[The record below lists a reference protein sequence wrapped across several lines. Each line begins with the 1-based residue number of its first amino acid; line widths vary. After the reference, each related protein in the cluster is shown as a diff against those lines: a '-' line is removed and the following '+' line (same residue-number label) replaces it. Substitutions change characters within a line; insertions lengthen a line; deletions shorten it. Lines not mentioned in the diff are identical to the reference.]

1 MVSLMK
7 MREIASETPL
17 PIFEPQGSFCS
28 GSERSSPMLKE
39 LVPPSPSTEGPSS
52 PASPSLREYPPLRL
66 QRPASAESERHPD
79 PEAEKLHFLVQP
91 GARAKCTVDENK
103 VRDSA
108 VSPQGRSLFQEWFFF
123 CRVKNIGD
131 VPGTGCIYVETVVD
145 RDSGVAF
152 AKVYP
157 AKSAM
162 NAVDILTS
170 RVLPYFESQ
179 GIAISEIHTRKTSEY
194 SGLPTAHPFETFLS
208 TSRIRHLEMD
218 HSSQPYNH
226 LCEQFYRFLLKEFFP
241 LALRRHFQLSL
252 FEMQNELDAFVDT
265 YNAMQLKGFGKP

>member
-1 MVSLMK
+1 MEK
-7 MREIASETPL
+7 PQFIA
-17 PIFEPQGSFCS
+17 
-28 GSERSSPMLKE
+28 
-39 LVPPSPSTEGPSS
+39 
-52 PASPSLREYPPLRL
+52 
-66 QRPASAESERHPD
+66 
-79 PEAEKLHFLVQP
+79 QP
-91 GARAKCTVDENK
+91 CHGIKYAVDENK

-157 AKSAM
+157 AKNSM

-170 RVLPYFESQ
+170 RVLPFFERQ
-179 GIAISEIHTRKTSEY
+179 GIAVSEIHTRKTSEY

-218 HSSQPYNH
+218 HASQPYNH

-241 LALRRHFQLSL
+241 SALRRHFQLSL
-252 FEMQNELDAFVDT
+252 FEMQKELDAFVET
-265 YNAMQLKGFGKP
+265 YNAVQLKRTGKPCVRTAP